1 MHLPEGEY
9 KRDGD
14 DGERTCE
21 LDHGGALQHVGARMH
36 AVPSAC
42 SRRHRRSVVDSR
54 ARKETKTF
62 VREAQHAAKRGEN
75 QRRDNVEQ
83 EDDRDSL
90 RDFLIVGID
99 NRSRCGN
106 SRTAANGGAHS
117 HKRRDLRGNAHDA
130 AQDKCNDERRRDGHD
145 DNGQGLRALGQNLR
159 EIHAKAQ
166 QDHGILKNLL

>member
-1 MHLPEGEY
+1 MHLPEGEH

-14 DGERTCE
+14 DGERARK
-21 LDHGGALQHVGARMH
+21 LDHRGALQHVGTRMH
-36 AVPSAC
+36 AVPGAC
-42 SRRHRRSVVDSR
+42 RRRHRRGVVDSR
-54 ARKETKTF
+54 ARKQAKAL
-62 VREAQHAAKRGEN
+62 VREAQHAAERGEN
-75 QRRDNVEQ
+75 QRCDNVEQ

-106 SRTAANGGAHS
+106 SRTAANGGAHA

-145 DNGQGLRALGQNLR
+145 NDGQRLRALGQNLG

-166 QDHGILKNLL
+166 